1 MKYEIAKRLKEAGF
15 RYDRVQDDAPAIGD
29 MTAEREPVCRP
40 SLERLIAACEGPVVL
55 ICTAEKTMAIQG
67 EHVVTGDTPTEAA
80 ALLWLVQH
88 ADPNGCPL
96 Q

>member
-1 MKYEIAKRLKEAGF
+1 
-15 RYDRVQDDAPAIGD
+15 
-29 MTAEREPVCRP
+29 
-40 SLERLIAACEGPVVL
+40 
-55 ICTAEKTMAIQG
+55 
-67 EHVVTGDTPTEAA
+67 VTGDTPTEAA